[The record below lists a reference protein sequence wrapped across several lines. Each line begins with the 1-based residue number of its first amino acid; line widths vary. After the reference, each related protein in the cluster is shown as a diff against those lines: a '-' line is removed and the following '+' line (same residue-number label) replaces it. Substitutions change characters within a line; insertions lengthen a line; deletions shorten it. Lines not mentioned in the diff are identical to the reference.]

1 MGNLI
6 KIDFRKEQRRDIAG
20 YRSFERALYEHER
33 KQRLKMAWMMISFC
47 LLVVAIG
54 EIAFIIDYI
63 WEIT

>member
-1 MGNLI
+1 MSNLI

-20 YRSFERALYEHER
+20 YQSFERALRQHER
-33 KQRLKMAWMMISFC
+33 RQKLKMAWMMISFC

-54 EIAFIIDYI
+54 ATPFIIDYI

>member
-6 KIDFRKEQRRDIAG
+6 KIDFRKEQRRDTAG

-54 EIAFIIDYI
+54 ATPFIIDYI